1 MDSPEFYSVT
11 NVEMGKLV
19 KAGQI
24 FVTSLDATPRETDI
38 LTGLASIDAGEITAD
53 EITVAN
59 LNITGEL
66 VAVAETVQFAGVT
79 NVFRMTATQV
89 GIGVTSSQLFNE
101 FQVGANDFSI
111 DRSRQ
116 NIVVVNGN
124 VVSTNLFATNTIKTT
139 NNKFLVESGASNV
152 VKVTGNTFSSNLTV
166 GRQLIVGTEA
176 PSDSDV
182 AIFENGNVVIR
193 DGTLQI
199 TGNVEISGNLAI
211 SEIPDYTQVNSLIVS
226 NAVIQMATDPLNS
239 SPFSGNDGTFD
250 MALLMSQQSG
260 SSNVFFGYTQ
270 SDDTVKLSRS
280 FGSPLDKNFIMDSS
294 NTTNLYILGDV
305 YTQNN
310 VGIANTSPAHSLS
323 VGSNLYIDDTAGV
336 SNVLYANGYG
346 YFEGMRIGDN
356 GLTVGNLITMDA
368 DAPIPV
374 VVNSIIQSDG
384 LRTTG
389 VLPSSIANSAPED
402 TLSIGDVVFVNAFS
416 GNALTI
422 NGNTVTSRL
431 ITESIRVQDFIEVEG
446 DSGITSVANV
456 LIHADTD
463 GPDTASNAVTIVAGP
478 VASNTSL
485 INVFGART
493 NPNHQLIQFM
503 TKQTERMRISSTGNV
518 GIANTAPTDKL
529 TVGGTVR
536 VIGSN
541 AFTMGTTTNYMKA
554 YSDVSGIQT
563 KIESRVGTGKG
574 LNIYASTTDTMGTPK
589 MTILETSNVGIGVSN
604 PQGRLHTSGGT
615 VFVNNQPLYRSAYS
629 HLSTP
634 LVVTNGT
641 ETNDTVS
648 QTPVLELTRE
658 GVLNNYEAVRAT
670 FKLGKYDLTSN
681 KSKTKM
687 DIYLADENY
696 NDEIDILTLR
706 SDGRVG
712 IGSTVPEAY
721 LEVVSSGI
729 GNARENSLMIHNHHG
744 AGGAGD
750 AIMAA
755 QTDATQG
762 NAFTSY
768 IQTTN
773 DTNPRGWSVGI
784 SGTRDFRIT
793 RNINE
798 VSDTT
803 NIGLYIDGS
812 SRDVGIGTDA
822 PRGKLEVNGDIVL
835 GNKLSFG
842 GLTGD
847 EFGNT
852 FIQEQYYDAAAGK
865 TELVI
870 FKGND
875 RSGTAAPDRIRSI
888 APEHIFQTYNP
899 LTGSLDAGQIQL
911 ALADNAG
918 IVSRA
923 MTILRSGQVVIGEIP
938 SSINDDTRFFVSG
951 GLEFASGQA
960 INFGQLN
967 IFTASGLTT
976 QNVLESTGDA
986 SLVFTQKPDPL
997 LSSTE
1002 YARITNTGLI
1012 GFGTNAPSTNVHIYS
1027 GVTTNIDV
1035 LKLESP
1041 GTNTKTGIRL
1051 NTNDGY
1057 GGYVR
1062 GYTTSGTTHGIVVGG
1077 MDNAA
1082 EADGL
1087 HVIHT
1092 SNVGVGTSTPA
1103 VKFHVY
1109 NGVARVEST
1118 TSSNAIIEIKT
1129 VGGTSNILGDV
1140 SGNVYVN
1147 PSSGDTIINSNL
1159 EVTGDLNIDGKIDL
1173 GNQVAVDLGGA
1184 TANTALHVGGGFISG
1199 SNQVAC
1205 KRYAATFSRVDGQSK
1220 DIQLEFGNGSFY
1232 AKIVAI
1238 LRRRDGGPPAPVRET
1253 STLVLEVQGGAHDE
1267 SASTGLDEPITIG
1280 TKNLFGSDTDYPWS
1294 PNVVAGTNGILI
1306 TPVDPEANRQ
1316 YSYDIHVELISSK
1329 NGKLIAIYTQNP
1341 GVDDFAGAELV
1352 GPNTSTNA
1360 TGKNFGY

>member
-1 MDSPEFYSVT
+1 
-11 NVEMGKLV
+11 MGKLV

-24 FVTSLDATPRETDI
+24 FVTSLDATPRESDI

-66 VAVAETVQFAGVT
+66 VAIADTVQFDGRT
-79 NVFRMTATQV
+79 NVNVITATQI
-89 GIGVTSSQLFNE
+89 GIGTNNPVNE
-101 FQVGANDFSI
+101 LQVGTNDLI
-111 DRSRQ
+111 INRNALNLVTVR
-116 NIVVVNGN
+116 GN
-124 VVSTNLFATNTIKTT
+124 VASTNLFATNTIKTT

-211 SEIPDYTQVNSLIVS
+211 SEIPDYTQVNSLIVA

-250 MALLMSQQSG
+250 MALLMSQQGG
-260 SSNVFFGYTQ
+260 SSNIFFGYTQ

-402 TLSIGDVVFVNAFS
+402 TLSIGDVVFVNVFS
-416 GNALTI
+416 GNALTV

-493 NPNHQLIQFM
+493 NPQFQMLQFM
-503 TKQTERMRISSTGNV
+503 TKNTERMRLTSTGNL

-541 AFTMGTTTNYMKA
+541 TFTMGTTTNYMKA
-554 YSDVSGIQT
+554 YSDVSGTQT
-563 KIESRVGTGKG
+563 KIENRVGTGKG

-641 ETNDTVS
+641 ETNDTVL

-670 FKLGKYDLTSN
+670 FKLGKHDLTAN

-712 IGSTVPEAY
+712 IGSTVPEAF

-773 DTNPRGWSVGI
+773 DSNPRGWSVGI

-798 VSDTT
+798 VSDST
-803 NIGLYIDGS
+803 NVGLYIDGS
-812 SRDVGIGTDA
+812 SRQVGIGTDA
-822 PRGKLEVNGDIVL
+822 PRSELEVNGNVII
-835 GNKLSFG
+835 GNQLTFG
-842 GLTGD
+842 GLLND

-852 FIQEQYYDAAAGK
+852 FIRERLYDSDNGIS
-865 TELVI
+865 ELLL

-875 RSGTAAPDRIRSI
+875 STSAAGPDRIRHI
-888 APEHIFQTYNP
+888 AADHLFQVYSTNTP
-899 LTGSLDAGQIQL
+899 ISGSLIEDAVSGDTNL
-911 ALADNAG
+911 
-918 IVSRA
+918 SRA
-923 MTILRSGQVVIGEIP
+923 MLISNNGKILMGDPNPAREASLEAG
-938 SSINDDTRFFVSG
+938 TTLFVNG
-951 GLEFASGQA
+951 GLEFGETQK
-960 INFGQLN
+960 IKFGKLD
-967 IFTASGLTT
+967 IFTSGGLVNTFDSLDT
-976 QNVLESTGDA
+976 SPIVFKQNNEEYLRFTHEG
-986 SLVFTQKPDPL
+986 LV
-997 LSSTE
+997 
-1002 YARITNTGLI
+1002 
-1012 GFGTNAPSTNVHIYS
+1012 GFGTSVPSANVHIYS

-1041 GTNTKTGIRL
+1041 GTNTKTGVRL

-1062 GYTTSGTTHGIVVGG
+1062 GFTASGTTHGIVVGG
-1077 MDNAA
+1077 MNNAV

-1092 SNVGVGTSTPA
+1092 SNVGVGTFAPA
-1103 VKFHVY
+1103 TKFHVY
-1109 NGVARVEST
+1109 NGVPRFER
-1118 TSSNAIIEIKT
+1118 SSGNATIEIKT

-1140 SGNVYVN
+1140 SGNVYIN

-1159 EVTGDLNIDGKIDL
+1159 DVTGDLVIDGKIDL

-1184 TANTALHVGGGFISG
+1184 TANTALHVGGGLISG
-1199 SNQVAC
+1199 SNEVAC
-1205 KRYAATFSRVDGQSK
+1205 KRYSKTFARGTNESHDVH
-1220 DIQLEFGNGSFY
+1220 LEFGPHTFY
-1232 AKIVAI
+1232 AKIVAM
-1238 LRRRDGGPPAPVRET
+1238 LRRTDASSVRDM
-1253 STLVLEVQGGAHDE
+1253 STLVLEVQGGTHDG
-1267 SASTGLDEPITIG
+1267 STSGLDEPIALG
-1280 TKNLFGSDTDYPWS
+1280 TKNVFGSDNDYPWS
-1294 PNVVAGTNGILI
+1294 SVVVMGTRGIILKPHTGKSNV
-1306 TPVDPEANRQ
+1306 NRS
-1316 YSYDIHVELISSK
+1316 YSYDIFVELVTSRGGAFRSIRTNTASF
-1329 NGKLIAIYTQNP
+1329 GGDDA
-1341 GVDDFAGAELV
+1341 DDFSNPALQTF
-1352 GPNTSTNA
+1352 N
-1360 TGKNFGY
+1360 Y